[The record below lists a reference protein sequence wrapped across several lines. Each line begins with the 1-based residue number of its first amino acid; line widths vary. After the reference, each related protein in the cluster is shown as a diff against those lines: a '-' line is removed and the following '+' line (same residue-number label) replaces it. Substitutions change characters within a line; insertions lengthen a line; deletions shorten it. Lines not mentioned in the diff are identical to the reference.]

1 MGKFLES
8 KGKSKPG
15 TAAKHTEKWRKQAA
29 SEKPGEE
36 ILDEELHPDTEA
48 KPSPPASPFE
58 AQENSSPEPAVI
70 LEERE
75 RSWADASEEIDP

>member
-1 MGKFLES
+1 MNRRTWWEKKLES

-15 TAAKHTEKWRKQAA
+15 TAAKP
-29 SEKPGEE
+29 SESQVEE

-48 KPSPPASPFE
+48 RPSPPASPFE
-58 AQENSSPEPAVI
+58 AQENSSPEPAVV
-70 LEERE
+70 LQERE